1 MNAERDLSEA
11 YLEWRRLAEA
21 EGEAIGAGNWSL
33 VSACQAALQLLQE
46 RISRVASAAR
56 HERAKAGGDQTLREK
71 ALNATVLELI
81 KIERRNQTLLAAIQE
96 ATRTKLGQLQQAGR
110 NLTQLRRS
118 YGSVSPAVRASFS

>member
-1 MNAERDLSEA
+1 MNAERELSEA

-33 VSACQAALQLLQE
+33 VSACQKALQLLQE
-46 RISRVASAAR
+46 RISRISSVAR
-56 HERAKAGGDQTLREK
+56 HEWSKAGEDQTPREK
-71 ALNATVLELI
+71 ALNTTVLELI

-110 NLTQLRRS
+110 NLDLIRRS
-118 YGSVSPAVRASFS
+118 YGSLSTTERAAFS